1 MKAGL
6 RTRRAAEFARTVRWK
21 DLPADVRH
29 QAIRCTLDLCGAAVA
44 GSRTKA
50 AQSAATYAL
59 YAHGNGP
66 GTIIGTGASSTA
78 VGAALANGFATSAL
92 DIDDG
97 YRPVKGHPGAVV
109 FPAVLAAAEEARSSG
124 VEFLSALVVG
134 YEVAMRAG
142 RILHSLYDAYHGSG
156 AWAPIGAAAGVAR
169 LLGCNAEQVW
179 HALGIAEF
187 HAAMAPEMRSVE
199 HPSMLKDGIG
209 WGAMVGIAS
218 GHLAAHGFTG
228 IPALFDAGSS
238 GPHLTESLGEEYL
251 ILDLYFKLHAC
262 CRWAQPAIEGALSA
276 TRQIGATATDVA
288 KVRVHTFEAATHLRC
303 AAPRTTEE
311 AQFSLPWSI
320 SCALIDGVVGPEQVT
335 GESLT
340 DPTRRELAARVQV
353 VVDTELDKVFPD
365 QALAWVEVE
374 TKEGSR
380 AHSKVSAAPGEAGT
394 PLSDEELTKKF
405 RNLIEPVLGSGH
417 ANELASAIRG
427 LPASPDLNEVTGLL
441 RPTASTTAR
450 RTQSSFE
457 RPSSAT

>member
-6 RTRRAAEFARTVRWK
+6 QTRRTAEFARTVRWE

-29 QAIRCTLDLCGAAVA
+29 QAIRCTLDLCGAAIA
-44 GSRTKA
+44 GCRTEA
-50 AQSAATYAL
+50 ARNAATYAL
-59 YAHGNGP
+59 YAHGDGP
-66 GTIIGTGASSTA
+66 STIIGAGAGSTS
-78 VGAALANGFATSAL
+78 VGAALANGFAASAL

-109 FPAVLAAAEEARSSG
+109 FPAVLAAAEEAGSSG

-142 RILHSLYDAYHGSG
+142 RILHSLYDFYHGSG
-156 AWAPIGAAAGVAR
+156 AWAPIGAAAGVTR
-169 LLGCNAEQVW
+169 LLGCNAQQAW

-187 HAAMAPEMRSVE
+187 HATMAPEMRSVE

-218 GHLAAHGFTG
+218 GHLAARGFTG
-228 IPALFDAGSS
+228 IPALFDSGPP
-238 GPHLTESLGEEYL
+238 GPHLTESLGDEYL
-251 ILDLYFKLHAC
+251 ILDLYFKPYAC

-276 TRQIGATATDVA
+276 TRRIGATATDVA

-303 AAPRTTEE
+303 ATPRTTEE
-311 AQFSLPWSI
+311 AQFSLPWPI
-320 SCALIDGVVGPEQVT
+320 ACALIDGVVGPEQVT

-340 DPTRRELAARVQV
+340 DPARRELAARVEIIA
-353 VVDTELDKVFPD
+353 DAELEEAFPD

-405 RNLIEPVLGSGH
+405 RTLTDPLLGPDR
-417 ANELASAIRG
+417 ATKLASAVHR
-427 LPASPDLNEVTGLL
+427 LPESPDLSEITNLL
-441 RPTASTTAR
+441 SHAASITPR
-450 RTQSSFE
+450 GTQSS
-457 RPSSAT
+457 